1 MQESAY
7 NLATGAVI
15 DGRYQIVREI
25 GRGGMSTVY
34 LAEHTLIGRRVA
46 VKVLHAEVA
55 RSAESVARFM
65 AEARTVGT
73 LGHPN
78 VVASTDMG
86 HLLDGRPY
94 LILELLEGLT
104 LTEEL
109 SRTGMIPFPRAAH
122 IAMQIASAAHAAHSR
137 GIVHRDLKS
146 DNVFLVQTADG
157 TDHVKILDFGISKFL
172 EAPPETGQT
181 QRGVILG
188 TPEFMAPEQIHSP
201 EEVDHRADIYALGTI
216 LHHMLT
222 GQTPFAHTP
231 PARLWNRIVNE
242 PPLPIINVNVPAI
255 LSGIV
260 QWTLS
265 KAPGDRPQSMIEL
278 YDQLAAFAPP
288 IRADGYSTPL
298 PAGPASSLRLT
309 GSGPLPARS
318 ASSPRI
324 TGSGP
329 LPARVP
335 TPPRDPRSVQR
346 WRSQMEPTQRT
357 SQPIVM
363 KRGVWALLVMLLP
376 LVGGIATA
384 LLWILPALRSAPPTT
399 TSATVTAPSQP
410 QAPAG
415 APEPAV
421 PASPPAVD
429 PAPVAEPQPP
439 AAAPDAP
446 VAAHLDGDDAPEHP
460 QERGRRGR
468 DGRRTGSSSRAAAAD
483 RGEDAS
489 GSETARPVAPPSG
502 SETPAKPRAVT
513 SPSTPAPTVGRVDPG
528 ATKQV
533 VRSHLGEIRTCHER
547 GRMDSPGLA
556 GRVVVR
562 ITIGKGGRVTS
573 TAVAS
578 STLGAPL
585 VEKCITQMVEK
596 WTFPAPTGGS
606 TAVIAYP
613 FVLK

>member
-1 MQESAY
+1 MQEPAH
-7 NLATGAVI
+7 NLATGTVI
-15 DGRYQIVREI
+15 DGRYQILHEI

-46 VKVLHAEVA
+46 IKVLHAEVA

-109 SRTGMIPFPRAAH
+109 SRTGVLPFPRAAH
-122 IAMQIASAAHAAHSR
+122 IAMQIASAAYAAHSR

-146 DNVFLVQTADG
+146 DNVFLVHTADG
-157 TDHVKILDFGISKFL
+157 VDHVKILDFGISKFL
-172 EAPPETGQT
+172 EAPPESGQT

-231 PARLWNRIVNE
+231 PAKLWNRIINE
-242 PPLPIINVNVPAI
+242 PPLPIINASVPPI
-255 LSGIV
+255 LSGII

-265 KAPGDRPQSMIEL
+265 KAPGDRPQSMVEL
-278 YDQLAAFAPP
+278 HDQLAAFAPSS
-288 IRADGYSTPL
+288 YSTPM
-298 PAGPASSLRLT
+298 PARMTSSPRIT
-309 GSGPLPARS
+309 GSGPLPVRL

-335 TPPRDPRSVQR
+335 TPLRDPRSAQR
-346 WRSQMEPTQRT
+346 ARSQQEPTQRT
-357 SQPIVM
+357 SRQIVVS
-363 KRGVWALLVMLLP
+363 RGIWALLVMLLP
-376 LVGGIATA
+376 LAGGIVTA
-384 LLWILPALRSAPPTT
+384 LLWILPALRGAPPP
-399 TSATVTAPSQP
+399 ATPPAATPASVTAPAGP
-410 QAPAG
+410 QAAVDP
-415 APEPAV
+415 PEPAV
-421 PASPPAVD
+421 SPSPPAAGTASIAQAQ
-429 PAPVAEPQPP
+429 PA

-446 VAAHLDGDDAPEHP
+446 GTAHVDDAGEPEPP
-460 QERGRRGR
+460 QQRGRRE
-468 DGRRTGSSSRAAAAD
+468 RRTGSSRPAAVGRGKDAPRGDTGRA
-483 RGEDAS
+483 
-489 GSETARPVAPPSG
+489 VAPPAG
-502 SETPAKPRAVT
+502 SEATAKPRIVT
-513 SPSTPAPTVGRVDPG
+513 PPATPEVGRVDTE

-533 VRSHLGEIRTCHER
+533 VRAHLGDIRTCHER

-573 TAVAS
+573 TTVAS